1 MRVKTTYWVRSKQ
14 PNEIGCFGRRPVP
27 AKFETLQAAKQ
38 YRTELN
44 LRRGAYHPGYLIEQ
58 QDNARNLST
67 ASVGGVMNITVTSR
81 IVSSTVIVDVSG
93 RLCFLETS
101 LSEHVNE
108 LLNEGHLEFVLN
120 LAHVPYMD
128 SFGLGQLISIR
139 TSILDKGGRLVLLR
153 PTDHVQQLLRIS
165 KLTTVFLISGEEAQ
179 AVRSVHAGIGLSA

>member
-1 MRVKTTYWVRSKQ
+1 MS
-14 PNEIGCFGRRPVP
+14 
-27 AKFETLQAAKQ
+27 
-38 YRTELN
+38 
-44 LRRGAYHPGYLIEQ
+44 
-58 QDNARNLST
+58 
-67 ASVGGVMNITVTSR
+67 ITVTSR
-81 IVSSTVIVDVSG
+81 ILSPTVIVDVSG

-139 TSILDKGGRLVLLR
+139 TSILGKGGRLVLLR

-165 KLTTVFLISGEEAQ
+165 KLTTVFHISGEETQ
-179 AVRSVHAGIGLSA
+179 AVRSAHTNIAVSETTASFSTPPNP